1 VPEENSL
8 EFNPLAF
15 IEMFVVFAFAIG
27 WGILELVGMRL
38 DKKRKEEREREAGKS
53 SGTGT

>member
-1 VPEENSL
+1 VPEESSL
-8 EFNPLAF
+8 EFNPPAF

-38 DKKRKEEREREAGKS
+38 DKKRKEERKREARKS